1 MVHVL
6 GVYKTTFELLS
17 AFFTTIIELVSVNE
31 LSPLPEQSHCLRAA
45 VNF

>member
-17 AFFTTIIELVSVNE
+17 AFFTIIELVSVNE